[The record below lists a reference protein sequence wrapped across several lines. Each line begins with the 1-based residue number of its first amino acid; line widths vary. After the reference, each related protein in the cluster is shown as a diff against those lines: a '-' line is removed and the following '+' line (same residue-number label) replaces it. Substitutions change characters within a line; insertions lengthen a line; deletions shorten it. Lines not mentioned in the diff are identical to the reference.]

1 MKIRD
6 IISELV
12 DVNKKYFKELKQRR
26 TISHQTKYSSDDIY
40 QLVHDSGN
48 ICFVLSTGRCGT
60 KLLTNI
66 FESHQD
72 VLAFHEPIPEL
83 IYFNKFAYENHE
95 TEHESLLKM
104 IDIARYEYIR
114 KAFLLEKHYVETNNG
129 ITFFAYQ
136 LAQLYPNSKFIH
148 LIRHPLAFVRSGYS
162 RGWYKGKIEYDEGKI
177 QPVSDN
183 NITWHQL
190 SRVGKIAWLWNET
203 NSFIHE
209 FKKDLP
215 AHRVITVT
223 AEALFKDTEVIAGIF
238 KFLNLPPIHDRIVDK
253 FLARKVNKQQN
264 KIILNPAQVEEV
276 LSITPLRDLYF
287 KV

>member
-1 MKIRD
+1 MKISD

-26 TISHQTKYSSDDIY
+26 VISHQTKYSYDDIY
-40 QLVHDSGN
+40 QLTHDSDK

-60 KLLTNI
+60 KLLTNM

-83 IYFNKFAYENHE
+83 IYFNKFAYENHQ
-95 TEHESLLKM
+95 TEHVTLLKM

-129 ITFFAYQ
+129 ITFFAHQ
-136 LAQLYPNSKFIH
+136 LAQLYPNAKFIH

-162 RGWYKGKIEYDEGKI
+162 RGWYTGKIGYDESKI
-177 QPVSDN
+177 LPVSDN
-183 NITWHQL
+183 NNWHQL
-190 SRVGKIAWLWNET
+190 SQVGKIAWLWNGT

-215 AHRVITVT
+215 EHRVLTVT
-223 AEALFKDTEVIAGIF
+223 AEGLFKDTEVMAGIL
-238 KFLNLPPIHDRIVDK
+238 KFLNLPSINDRIIDK
-253 FLARKVNKQQN
+253 FLSKKVNKQRN
-264 KIILNPAQVEEV
+264 KIILNPGQVDEV
-276 LSITPLRDLYF
+276 LSNTPLRDLYF
-287 KV
+287 KA